1 VELICAIDKPAKKT
15 RSPKQPV
22 ANNLIMPLDSE
33 PNSDRN

>member
-15 RSPKQPV
+15 RSPNQPV